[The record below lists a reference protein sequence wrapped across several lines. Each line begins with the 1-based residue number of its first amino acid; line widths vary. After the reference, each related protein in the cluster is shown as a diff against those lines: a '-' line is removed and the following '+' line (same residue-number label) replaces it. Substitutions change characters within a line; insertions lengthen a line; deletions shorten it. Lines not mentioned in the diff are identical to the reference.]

1 MSRLLDR
8 LKVTVQPGKPWNISG
23 MFIVL
28 WPTTAKMR
36 TCKLATKLQTNQRS
50 CLQFSFFMSDWLF
63 SCNTITFQKYF
74 WFSWFSLF
82 DCNSEKC
89 TYRGLSSSLQEIHFI
104 RNKHIQT
111 ERNRITSSTGR
122 KQCEAT
128 KNISSAKAGLETGN
142 VGLQI
147 QCTDHSTMLL
157 PNSQEGRLA
166 KTRALDCNLGGPA
179 SSPALATN
187 IDLMA

>member
-1 MSRLLDR
+1 M
-8 LKVTVQPGKPWNISG
+8 
-23 MFIVL
+23 
-28 WPTTAKMR
+28 TTH
-36 TCKLATKLQTNQRS
+36 KLATKPQTNQRS
-50 CLQFSFFMSDWLF
+50 CLQFSFFTSDWLF
-63 SCNTITFQKYF
+63 TCNTITFQKYF

-104 RNKHIQT
+104 RNVT
-111 ERNRITSSTGR
+111 ELTSSTGR
-122 KQCEAT
+122 KQHQAT
-128 KNISSAKAGLETGN
+128 KNISSAKAGLESGN

-147 QCTDHSTMLL
+147 RCTDHSAMLL

-166 KTRALDCNLGGPA
+166 KTRALDCYLGGPA

-187 IDLMA
+187 VDLMG

>member
-1 MSRLLDR
+1 
-8 LKVTVQPGKPWNISG
+8 

-36 TCKLATKLQTNQRS
+36 TCKLATKPQTNQRS

-104 RNKHIQT
+104 RNKHIQI
-111 ERNRITSSTGR
+111 ERNRINQLNWQEAMQGNQKHIQRQSRTQIWECRIANPMHWSLHHAASQQSRGQTGQDPR
-122 KQCEAT
+122 
-128 KNISSAKAGLETGN
+128 I
-142 VGLQI
+142 GLQ
-147 QCTDHSTMLL
+147 
-157 PNSQEGRLA
+157 PWG
-166 KTRALDCNLGGPA
+166 
-179 SSPALATN
+179 SSFKSCSGH
-187 IDLMA
+187 